1 MVGGRPGPEHLNSK
15 PLSNRSECR
24 VLESFFCWRMEPPKS
39 ISVYIFFYVET
50 QWYADMMAI
59 DGHPCGRLLLLSKI
73 QGDFDHKTIRRIW
86 DVSGQAEVMHYHAN
100 WGCNLPVLRR
110 FIIYV
115 TLTWLDV
122 NLVDLANIDLSPLS
136 CIISSAHL
144 RRLIIGNR
152 HLSFDAASLV
162 HICHIYRSVTPSSAE
177 V

>member
-1 MVGGRPGPEHLNSK
+1 MQGFWV
-15 PLSNRSECR
+15 
-24 VLESFFCWRMEPPKS
+24 FFCGAWNPKKLYPC
-39 ISVYIFFYVET
+39 IWCVLYVET
-50 QWYADMMAI
+50 QWCADMMGI

-73 QGDFDHKTIRRIW
+73 QGDFDYKTIRRIW
-86 DVSGQAEVMHYHAN
+86 DVSGQAEVMYYHAN
-100 WGCNLPVLRR
+100 WGYDLPVLRR

-122 NLVDLANIDLSPLS
+122 NLVDLANIDLSPS

-144 RRLIIGNR
+144 CRLIFGKR

-162 HICHIYRSVTPSSAE
+162 HICLIYRSVTPSSAE